1 MGTVTYTEKIR
12 GIDRAI
18 EWHAEEVEAWKRV
31 KIEAEATQAEA
42 EKPELR
48 HGDIRLWN
56 PSGDIGIVDMSE
68 PNPHMIWESHDLRNA
83 KNKDNILSQSKSIGT
98 LQEIF
103 DDLKALSEPL
113 KKFTVDNGPYRTVE
127 VTIQPHGLLRLQDD
141 DGFMLMGQCD
151 IPAFILNLR
160 RLLHTAEQ
168 EQAKT

>member
-1 MGTVTYTEKIR
+1 MDKKAELQFCKEVITWL
-12 GIDRAI
+12 GISRDAL
-18 EWHAEEVEAWKRV
+18 E
-31 KIEAEATQAEA
+31 TQLAEA

-113 KKFTVDNGPYRTVE
+113 TEFFLGPQLFSV
-127 VTIQPHGLLRLQDD
+127 D
-141 DGFMLMGQCD
+141 DGNIRTAGCIYQTD
-151 IPAFILNLR
+151 RIRIFIDDLR

-168 EQAKT
+168 AKNDS